1 MRRLAPFLGGVP
13 AGLVIGFAAW
23 ALAGGAS
30 ISAERMDELSTQVSN
45 LKAPPRS
52 HSPGRYVSTADLI
65 NSPLFM
71 MTVGP
76 KAVKEPVVRVDGVSI
91 SKSRVAA
98 LVSIDGGAAE
108 WMVQGDERGGVAI
121 RKIAG
126 SGVTIETLT
135 GPQVIALGEQ
145 SGGGGAV
152 LAAADTPSA
161 PASAPSGPDEIP
173 PGFRSPPPPASAPTA
188 P

>member
-23 ALAGGAS
+23 GLAGGAS
-30 ISAERMDELSTQVSN
+30 ISAERMDGLSTQVSN

-52 HSPGRYVSTADLI
+52 SAAGRYVSVADLA

-76 KAVKEPVVRVDGVSI
+76 KAVKVPAVRVEGISI
-91 SKSRVAA
+91 SRARTAA

-108 WMVQGDERGGVAI
+108 WMVPGDERGGVSI
-121 RKIAG
+121 RKISNA
-126 SGVTIETLT
+126 GVTIETLT
-135 GPQVIALGEQ
+135 GPQEIALGEQ
-145 SGGGGAV
+145 SGGGEMTVAAV
-152 LAAADTPSA
+152 EPS
-161 PASAPSGPDEIP
+161 PSPAPSGPDEIP
-173 PGFRSPPPPASAPTA
+173 PGFRSPPPPASAPTT